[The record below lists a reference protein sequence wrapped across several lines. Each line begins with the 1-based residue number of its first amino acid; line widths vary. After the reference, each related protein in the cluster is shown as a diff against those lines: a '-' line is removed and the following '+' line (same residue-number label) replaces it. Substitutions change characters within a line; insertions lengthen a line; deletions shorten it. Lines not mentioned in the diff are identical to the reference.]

1 MPKETNTQQGRI
13 DQFFSGPGAR
23 ADHWRDLQDQR
34 AGLGEWHW
42 QPGRLRAAFAE
53 MAVLEEFHAYPGAHL
68 LNALEDLAATDDAR
82 ATAALVTRIS
92 SALLSRSFRRNGADW
107 DAREDSD
114 PPCATCCRRHWAVAT
129 RIGPI
134 SKR

>member
-1 MPKETNTQQGRI
+1 MNGTG
-13 DQFFSGPGAR
+13 SR
-23 ADHWRDLQDQR
+23 ADF
-34 AGLGEWHW
+34 EN
-42 QPGRLRAAFAE
+42 AFAD

-107 DAREDSD
+107 DAREDSELRH
-114 PPCATCCRRHWAVAT
+114 ARRAAADT
-129 RIGPI
+129 GPW
-134 SKR
+134 